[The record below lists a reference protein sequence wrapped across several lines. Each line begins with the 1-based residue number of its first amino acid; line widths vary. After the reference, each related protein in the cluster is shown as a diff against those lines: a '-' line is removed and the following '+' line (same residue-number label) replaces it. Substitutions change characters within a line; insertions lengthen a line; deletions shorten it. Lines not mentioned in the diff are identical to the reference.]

1 MLQRIIPFIII
12 LFSFNVDAQECGTLP
27 DDAAVKEYKK
37 VEQLLSEG
45 CDVNKRYYL
54 APNKYISLLRYG
66 LHDAKMT
73 QLLLDHGADPML
85 DLGREM
91 SAFTYCAGFG
101 DLETFQLLLDHVDDV
116 NELDVDAGYQTPLSN
131 AIRWN
136 KIDHVKLL
144 LDRGAK
150 VKSDSL
156 NNYIP
161 PIVRAIQSGNVEI
174 ASLLFSKGA
183 DVNEP
188 YYEDEEADCMNFCPV
203 NATGLHEA
211 IVMYN
216 YADTAK
222 CSEMLELIWEQ
233 NPDVN
238 ATNRLG
244 VTVLDYACFVGQID
258 IVKELVS
265 RGAKLSSER
274 RTALHFAAEFRH
286 PEIVKFLLEKG
297 IDPNK
302 KNFVGSTPLSSCL
315 RRGSVDDEKT
325 VQTLRY
331 LLEGGANHNEDNYVR
346 RELSKYEELKDLL
359 D

>member
-1 MLQRIIPFIII
+1 MLQRIIPFITI

-27 DDAAVKEYKK
+27 DDALARDYEKVKR
-37 VEQLLSEG
+37 LLSEG
-45 CDVNKRYYL
+45 CDVNKRYYM
-54 APNKYISLLRYG
+54 ASNKYISTLRYG
-66 LHDAKMT
+66 VHDAKMT

-85 DLGREM
+85 DLGRQM

-101 DLETFQLLLDHVDDV
+101 DLETFKLLLDHVDDV
-116 NELDVDAGYQTPLSN
+116 NELNVDAGYQTPLSN

-144 LDRGAK
+144 LDMGAK

-156 NNYIP
+156 NNYMP

-188 YYEDEEADCMNFCPV
+188 YSEDEEADCMNFCPV
-203 NATGLHEA
+203 NATGLHQA

-222 CSEMLELIWEQ
+222 CNEMLELIWEQ

-238 ATNRLG
+238 ATNRLD
-244 VTVLDYACFVGQID
+244 VTALDYACFVGRID
-258 IVKELVS
+258 IVKELIS
-265 RGAKLSSER
+265 RGAKLSSKR
-274 RTALHFAAEFRH
+274 RTALHFAAQFSH
-286 PEIVKFLLEKG
+286 PEIVQYLIDQG
-297 IDPNK
+297 TDPNALSYR
-302 KNFVGSTPLSSCL
+302 NGTPLSYCL
-315 RRGSVDDEKT
+315 FGYPSDKT
-325 VQTLRY
+325 NQLATLRI
-331 LLEGGANHNEDNYVR
+331 LLQNGADPNVSENVR
-346 RELSKYEELKDLL
+346 NGLNKFEELKDLL